1 MKKIYIFLFSS
12 FYIINFSAAQVEK
25 LDGIRI
31 GAAKWADGSIFAE
44 DYSGIVAKVG
54 YHNEIIL
61 TDDSKKTAF
70 IFGYDIMGGIPLDW
84 DGADDGDDPD
94 FVVLGFISG
103 KVGFRSK
110 IGFEFNIGFT
120 AWSDLRTI
128 YLSPIISIGQNLK
141 LGYINLPLN
150 LELMPS
156 ITRDDPV
163 FGDAYETGSMIT
175 FTVGFNTKYALF
187 KKRRGD

>member
-1 MKKIYIFLFSS
+1 MKKIYIFLFAS

-31 GAAKWADGSIFAE
+31 GAAKWADGSLFFS

-70 IFGYDIMGGIPLDW
+70 ILGGDMTGGIPLGW
-84 DGADDGDDPD
+84 DDDDLDDD
-94 FVVLGFISG
+94 LDYTLLLFFSG

-110 IGFEFNIGFT
+110 IGFEFNIGCT

-128 YLSPIISIGQNLK
+128 YLSPIISIGQNLR

-150 LELMPS
+150 LEFMPS

-163 FGDAYETGSMIT
+163 FGDAYGTGSMIT